1 MQGNKQ
7 EASEV
12 VSLCKMAEKHRVP
25 IYLKADLIFLKT
37 KKGKQNICFCK
48 ISKKKKKKKS
58 WPKQYL
64 EGKQCRLR

>member
-48 ISKKKKKKKS
+48 ISKKKKKKKELAKAIS
-58 WPKQYL
+58 RGQTV
-64 EGKQCRLR
+64 